1 MLFFPTIAA
10 AITTIGLV
18 GFVVS
23 SLIYSSTAGD
33 LIFNAAAVCMA
44 AGPLIFF
51 SYVVVGLCIEFV
63 RVNRKS
69 DVSIA
74 ARAPS
79 RDPLEVRLSHIASQ
93 VWVPEGLL
101 RERKGPLNPATG
113 RG

>member
-1 MLFFPTIAA
+1 MFFPTIAA
-10 AITTIGLV
+10 AITIIGLV

-23 SLIYSSTAGD
+23 SLAYSSTAGD
-33 LIFNAAAVCMA
+33 LLFNAAAVCIV

-51 SYVVVGLCIEFV
+51 SYVVIGLCIEFV
-63 RVNRKS
+63 SVNRKS
-69 DVSIA
+69 DVTIA

-79 RDPLEVRLSHIASQ
+79 RDALAVPLSRIASH
-93 VWVPEGLL
+93 VWIPEGLL

>member
-1 MLFFPTIAA
+1 MFFPTIAA
-10 AITTIGLV
+10 AITIIGLV

-23 SLIYSSTAGD
+23 SLVYPSTAGD
-33 LIFNAAAVCMA
+33 LLFNAAAVCIV
-44 AGPLIFF
+44 AGPLIFL
-51 SYVVVGLCIEFV
+51 SYVVIGLCIEFV

-69 DVSIA
+69 EVSVA

-79 RDPLEVRLSHIASQ
+79 RDALEVPLSRIGSY
-93 VWVPEGLL
+93 VWIPEGLL